1 MSDTLPDTPA
11 DTAVDGGPGTIRR
24 ARPDDVPHI
33 LRLIRD
39 LATYEREPDAVKNTE
54 EALRECLFGEH
65 PAVFCHV
72 VEDTA
77 PAPAP
82 GAGPEAR
89 PTVVE
94 AGPTVVGLA
103 LWFLNYSTWEGTHG
117 IWLEDL
123 YVDPAVRGR
132 GHGKRLLLHL
142 AGIAA
147 ERGYARLEW
156 TVLDWNEP
164 SIGFYRS
171 LGAVPMDEWT
181 TYRLAGD
188 ALRGAASG
196 TGR

>member
-1 MSDTLPDTPA
+1 M
-11 DTAVDGGPGTIRR
+11 PGTVPGTV
-24 ARPDDVPHI
+24 RPAVPADVPHI

-39 LATYEREPDAVKNTE
+39 LAIYEKEPDAVKTTE
-54 EALRECLFGEH
+54 SALEASLFGDQ

-72 VEDTA
+72 IEDTL
-77 PAPAP
+77 PASD
-82 GAGPEAR
+82 
-89 PTVVE
+89 
-94 AGPTVVGLA
+94 PTVVGMA
-103 LWFLNYSTWEGTHG
+103 LWFLSYSTWEGTHG

-123 YVDPAVRGR
+123 YVDPAMRGR

-171 LGAVPMDEWT
+171 LGAISQDEWT
-181 TYRLAGD
+181 TFRLT
-188 ALRGAASG
+188 GAALEEAAAGAHPVTSDG
-196 TGR
+196 HR

>member
-1 MSDTLPDTPA
+1 MTRT
-11 DTAVDGGPGTIRR
+11 PGTIRA
-24 ARPDDVPHI
+24 ARPEDVPHI
-33 LRLIRD
+33 LRLIHD
-39 LATYEREPDAVKNTE
+39 LAVYEREPDAVVNTE
-54 EALRECLFGEH
+54 DSLTRHLFGEH

-72 VEDTA
+72 IEDA
-77 PAPAP
+77 LQEGGPA
-82 GAGPEAR
+82 
-89 PTVVE
+89 
-94 AGPTVVGLA
+94 TVVGMA

-132 GHGKRLLLHL
+132 GHGKALLLHL
-142 AGIAA
+142 AGLAA
-147 ERGYARLEW
+147 ARGYARMEW

-188 ALRGAASG
+188 ALIAAGAP
-196 TGR
+196 R